1 MKYIVITWRL
11 NWIRRCTQAISAL
24 AAVSGL
30 AAGQPPAP
38 PYPPPANPGYP
49 PPATSRPAPP
59 PNARPSAPPPGA
71 PAAAGSMDAAVRLI
85 DDAARTF
92 QNVRDYT
99 CVMIKREQVQGRL
112 QPENVIAMRVRNQ
125 PFSVYL
131 RWLGPK
137 TSVGQEV
144 CYVAGRNNGQMRVHS
159 PGVLGAVG
167 FVSIDPR
174 DPRAMRESRHP
185 ITEAGVGNLIERL
198 RQGWYAERQVNM
210 TQVQI
215 AEYEFNKRRCTRV
228 ELSHPTRVQ
237 GFYSYRTV
245 TYFDN
250 ETHLPVRFE
259 AYDWPVNG
267 GTPGG
272 ELQEVYSY
280 VDFRFNVG
288 LGEESFRY

>member
-1 MKYIVITWRL
+1 
-11 NWIRRCTQAISAL
+11 
-24 AAVSGL
+24 
-30 AAGQPPAP
+30 
-38 PYPPPANPGYP
+38 
-49 PPATSRPAPP
+49 
-59 PNARPSAPPPGA
+59 
-71 PAAAGSMDAAVRLI
+71 MDAALRLI
-85 DDAARTF
+85 DEAARYF
-92 QNVRDYT
+92 QNVRDYS
-99 CVMIKREQVQGRL
+99 CVLIKREQVQGRL

-137 TSVGQEV
+137 SSVGQEA

-159 PGVLGAVG
+159 PGILGAVG

-174 DPRAMRESRHP
+174 DPRAMQASRHP
-185 ITEAGVGNLIERL
+185 ITEAGIGNLIETTRK
-198 RQGWYAERQVNM
+198 GWAWERQLNR
-210 TQVQI
+210 TQVRI

-228 ELSHPTRVQ
+228 ELIHPERIN

-250 ETHLPVRFE
+250 EWHLPIRFE

-280 VDFRFNVG
+280 VDLRFNIP
-288 LGEESFRY
+288 LGDEHFRY